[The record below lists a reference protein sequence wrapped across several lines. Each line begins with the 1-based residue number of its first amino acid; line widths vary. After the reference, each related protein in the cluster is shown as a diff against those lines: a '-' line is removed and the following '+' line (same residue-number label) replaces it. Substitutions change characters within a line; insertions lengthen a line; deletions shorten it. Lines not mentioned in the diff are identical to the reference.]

1 MNFSQKKIL
10 FLSANFFGYETA
22 ITSRLRELGAEVD
35 FFNERP
41 SDSVFT
47 KGMIRVKS
55 RFYQKKVNRYYEKLW
70 QKVKDNKYN
79 YFLLIKGE
87 SVPLFFLK
95 RISDANPGTK
105 KIFYSYDAVKEY
117 PKFLK
122 LFAFFDQNFTFEP
135 EDAAKYNLH
144 FRPLFFL
151 NEYKKQK
158 QNVKPKFDLVFIGSA
173 HTDRYLIGE
182 KVKNLCTSL
191 DLRTFFYYYAPGKV
205 AFVLKKIFD
214 RNLMAFDMEKLSF
227 KKLSHGEISEIYD
240 EAFAVLDINK
250 PFQNGLT
257 MRTFEALAAN
267 RKLITT
273 NGDIRNYPFYNEQN
287 IYILNRNDLK
297 IEQHFFNTEFKK
309 IDHDKMEKM
318 SLDSWLHCLFFQ
330 DQDAYWGIQEKDFN
344 L

>member
-95 RISDANPGTK
+95 RISDSNPDAK
-105 KIFYSYDAVKEY
+105 KIYYSYDAVKEY

-191 DLRTFFYYYAPGKV
+191 DL
-205 AFVLKKIFD
+205 
-214 RNLMAFDMEKLSF
+214 
-227 KKLSHGEISEIYD
+227 
-240 EAFAVLDINK
+240 
-250 PFQNGLT
+250 
-257 MRTFEALAAN
+257 
-267 RKLITT
+267 
-273 NGDIRNYPFYNEQN
+273 
-287 IYILNRNDLK
+287 
-297 IEQHFFNTEFKK
+297 
-309 IDHDKMEKM
+309 
-318 SLDSWLHCLFFQ
+318 
-330 DQDAYWGIQEKDFN
+330 
-344 L
+344 